1 MMFGLSL
8 LILFAGVFSK
18 NSGKKNNKI
27 KSNAV
32 SSSFMQ
38 LSEVGV
44 TPTVIDDLAL
54 DDRYERPNIKH
65 RIQEDFMGNGKS
77 EEERFQE
84 FKKSMQ
90 QKRPNYQFR

>member
-8 LILFAGVFSK
+8 LILLAGVLAKKNRKSSNK
-18 NSGKKNNKI
+18 NS
-27 KSNAV
+27 A

-38 LSEVGV
+38 LTEASIG
-44 TPTVIDDLAL
+44 PTVIDDLAL
-54 DDRYERPNIKH
+54 DDRFERPNIKH

-84 FKKSMQ
+84 FKKSME
-90 QKRPNYQFR
+90 QKRPDYQFR